1 MPRMWA
7 DHHGAVPR
15 GGECP
20 GSGLRASHRSAFGV
34 PDELPA
40 FALRACERVA
50 FRSLFGEPVPG
61 AGTLHSALRRCFE
74 GLGETKEAIEE
85 GLIGAKEG
93 RKSGTST
100 RRGCAWEARGCG
112 YTWRAPQS
120 SPTTPSTKS
129 GASRLQK

>member
-50 FRSLFGEPVPG
+50 FRSLWRARAWGG
-61 AGTLHSALRRCFE
+61 GTVLRRAPVLWSVGGGCGGGGEEKKDGGE
-74 GLGETKEAIEE
+74 G
-85 GLIGAKEG
+85 GLIGAKVGHFDETG
-93 RKSGTST
+93 LRVGGKGMWVHVAST
-100 RRGCAWEARGCG
+100 
-112 YTWRAPQS
+112 
-120 SPTTPSTKS
+120 
-129 GASRLQK
+129 